1 MGQSNANAMRVLVVG
16 AGSISREY
24 ALHHFNPSST
34 NTVVVGIVDLNEE
47 KAIDLATQVGSAQ
60 AGAVVRNDDNNKYKA
75 RVLSTSKGTPVPHF
89 TDIKVALETLSD
101 SIDIVYIGTTP
112 KSHRRLVEESFQHG
126 KHVLLEKPL
135 AANIEDADAIIAA
148 AATSNCILAMD
159 IGMRYNP
166 ALQELRNRVL
176 FQNELGKPQ
185 KLRASLKMHYQQWP
199 REWQTQPWCASRE
212 EGGPLREVGTH
223 FFSALLEFVGAHHY
237 EKDCPATRPSVRAK
251 VRATVDYPNH
261 DGACETSASGV
272 IAFEGGDLP
281 PEGLHVE
288 FSVVTDAPGDMY
300 ELTIT
305 PDESSNSNNKSLTL
319 FDFVSLRNQNG
330 KVFVRDAS
338 YGRKEC
344 VQALV
349 AATIGSENET
359 APSVVT
365 AQHGRNAQRILDAV
379 VNSKGDYVAIDFDR

>member
-1 MGQSNANAMRVLVVG
+1 
-16 AGSISREY
+16 
-24 ALHHFNPSST
+24 
-34 NTVVVGIVDLNEE
+34 
-47 KAIDLATQVGSAQ
+47 
-60 AGAVVRNDDNNKYKA
+60 
-75 RVLSTSKGTPVPHF
+75 
-89 TDIKVALETLSD
+89 
-101 SIDIVYIGTTP
+101 
-112 KSHRRLVEESFQHG
+112 
-126 KHVLLEKPL
+126 
-135 AANIEDADAIIAA
+135 
-148 AATSNCILAMD
+148 
-159 IGMRYNP
+159 
-166 ALQELRNRVL
+166 
-176 FQNELGKPQ
+176 
-185 KLRASLKMHYQQWP
+185 
-199 REWQTQPWCASRE
+199 
-212 EGGPLREVGTH
+212 
-223 FFSALLEFVGAHHY
+223 
-237 EKDCPATRPSVRAK
+237 